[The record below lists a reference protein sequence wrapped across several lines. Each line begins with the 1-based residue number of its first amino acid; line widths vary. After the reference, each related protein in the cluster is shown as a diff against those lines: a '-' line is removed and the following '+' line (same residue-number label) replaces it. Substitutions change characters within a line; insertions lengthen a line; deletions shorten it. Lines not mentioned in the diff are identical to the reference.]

1 MKNKHLKRKRQKKLL
16 VVRMPVDDRGWFIWK
31 PEEVII
37 FRDGLSEYLGDNYK
51 IVMCGSDIDIL
62 VNNKVQGIQVN
73 LIEEKDFK
81 DFIKEFKN
89 GKEDVVD
96 NQNKIMELLN
106 YNNLDYEGLKK
117 LFDDYKG
124 LQREVQLYSRAFL
137 RAIDVIAQSNARQV
151 RDTLLAQAEEDLTKN
166 K

>member
-89 GKEDVVD
+89 GKED
-96 NQNKIMELLN
+96 N
-106 YNNLDYEGLKK
+106 
-117 LFDDYKG
+117 
-124 LQREVQLYSRAFL
+124 
-137 RAIDVIAQSNARQV
+137 
-151 RDTLLAQAEEDLTKN
+151 
-166 K
+166 

>member
-1 MKNKHLKRKRQKKLL
+1 MEKK
-16 VVRMPVDDRGWFIWK
+16 I
-31 PEEVII
+31 
-37 FRDGLSEYLGDNYK
+37 
-51 IVMCGSDIDIL
+51 
-62 VNNKVQGIQVN
+62 
-73 LIEEKDFK
+73 
-81 DFIKEFKN
+81 IKEDA
-89 GKEDVVD
+89 KEEVVD